1 MNDTPQPPEE
11 WAKVEIFGHRTH
23 VGRTSE
29 VERFGTKMLRI
40 DEPTADPEVFTTHFY
55 GGSSIFSLSPVTEQ
69 AAREWVARYRY
80 QPPPRPALTAGGG
93 DLDDD
98 ARPF

>member
-1 MNDTPQPPEE
+1 MDDTISHPEE
-11 WAKVEIFGHRTH
+11 WAKVEIFGHRQH
-23 VGRTSE
+23 VGRISE

-40 DEPTADPEVFTTHFY
+40 DEPTRDPEVFTTHFY
-55 GGSSIFSLSPVTEQ
+55 GGSSVFSISPVTEQ

-80 QPPPRPALTAGGG
+80 VPPPRPALDAEGG

-98 ARPF
+98 RPF

>member
-1 MNDTPQPPEE
+1 MTDAPQPADE
-11 WAKVEIFGHRTH
+11 WAKVEIFGHRQH
-23 VGRTSE
+23 VGRIAE

-55 GGSSIFSLSPVTEQ
+55 GGGSVFSITPVTEQ

-80 QPPPRPALTAGGG
+80 VPPPRPALSVDGGG
-93 DLDDD
+93 DLDEEC
-98 ARPF
+98 PL